1 MPRVAPFAL
10 LILALAAGCGS
21 SDAATVEGTVTLD
34 GQPLKEGTISFEP
47 VDPTTGGTGGG
58 VIKDGKFTAT
68 NVPVG
73 EMKVRISAPKVVGK
87 RKAYNTP
94 DSPTVDITEELLPA
108 KYNTSTELKIAVKK
122 GGQKEKF
129 ELSSK

>member
-10 LILALAAGCGS
+10 LVLALAAGCS
-21 SDAATVEGTVTLD
+21 SSTPTVDGTVTVD
-34 GQPLKEGTISFEP
+34 GQLLKEGTITFIP
-47 VDPTTGGTGGG
+47 TDPTQGGTAGGL
-58 VIKDGKFTAT
+58 IKDGKFSVQ
-68 NVPVG
+68 VPLGDMTV
-73 EMKVRISAPKVVGK
+73 KISAPKVVGK

-108 KYNTSTELKIAVKK
+108 RYNTQSQLKITVKK

-129 ELSSK
+129 ELTTEKK